1 MTSMAADAG
10 DRPRKRGDESEATF
24 IRGTG
29 SLRQVA
35 VANKPSHLRVVV
47 QFEILQKSHLH
58 HSVILSLSK
67 DDGTVVAAVG
77 STADRH
83 PADGGYP
90 KDKTA
95 AALNPHYNRSPACQ
109 EAAFMQVWAC
119 MKSTGQPIL
128 EDATP
133 VFAPDAVSGAT

>member
-90 KDKTA
+90 KDKPA
-95 AALNPHYNRSPACQ
+95 AAIDRHYSRSPTCPRT
-109 EAAFMQVWAC
+109 AFIQDC
-119 MKSTGQPIL
+119 GCTKSTGI
-128 EDATP
+128 
-133 VFAPDAVSGAT
+133 